1 MRHTAAH
8 PAAFTGRDISITA
21 SSWAWARGQ
30 TGATATAGVSIA
42 SAAAEE
48 AGTTEAVTSAP
59 VETPDTRTQ
68 RIDVVQHRHTPTT
81 TGAPM
86 RPRRI
91 TQRPTAR
98 PMPKQRMAAANT
110 TRLHS
115 DWWYD
120 ACSSGA

>member
-1 MRHTAAH
+1 MWQFKSVAPWANRLAMRGL
-8 PAAFTGRDISITA
+8 FL
-21 SSWAWARGQ
+21 
-30 TGATATAGVSIA
+30 
-42 SAAAEE
+42 

-81 TGAPM
+81 TAAPM